1 MATKHLIGAVFGLGV
16 ATLALALPAAAEN
29 GVTADKI
36 VFGQAAALDGPA
48 GALGQGMRDGLL
60 AAFAEANKA
69 GGVKWPHAG
78 ADFPRRRLRAQQI
91 DRRGE
96 AIDRAGQGL
105 RTGRLGRNADLG
117 RGAADRGGGGRAVYR
132 RVHRCRV
139 PA

>member
-16 ATLALALPAAAEN
+16 ATLALGSPAAAEN

-69 GGVKWPHAG
+69 EA
-78 ADFPRRRLRAQQI
+78 AMSRRPSTQ
-91 DRRGE
+91 
-96 AIDRAGQGL
+96 
-105 RTGRLGRNADLG
+105 
-117 RGAADRGGGGRAVYR
+117 
-132 RVHRCRV
+132 RCRGQQR
-139 PA
+139 PAASSGTRWS